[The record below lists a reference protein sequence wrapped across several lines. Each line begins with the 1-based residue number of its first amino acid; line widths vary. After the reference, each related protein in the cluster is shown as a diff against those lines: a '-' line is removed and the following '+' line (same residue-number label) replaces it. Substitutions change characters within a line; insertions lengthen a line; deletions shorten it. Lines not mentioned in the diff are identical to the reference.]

1 MNGLR
6 MTVFALVAIFSACS
20 ESGIGRPCS
29 TGATGAGGTGMIQ
42 DVINSQALEC
52 PSRICVQ
59 KAPEVGAS
67 SNVIPGALCS
77 AFCENDD
84 DCSSDLIDKNAG
96 VGGKCKSKFKCA
108 VASDTG
114 KFKCRKMCIC
124 GDVLKPGTP
133 GLPPECAAQGL
144 TAPEQS
150 IDPALEAR

>member
-1 MNGLR
+1 
-6 MTVFALVAIFSACS
+6 MTVLALLAIFSACS

-29 TGATGAGGTGMIQ
+29 TGATGAGGTGMVQ

-59 KAPEVGAS
+59 KAPEAGAVS
-67 SNVIPGALCS
+67 GNIVPGALCS

-84 DCSSDLIDKNAG
+84 DCGSDLIDKNAG
-96 VGGKCKSKFKCA
+96 VGGKCKNKFKCA
-108 VASDTG
+108 VAADTG
-114 KFKCRKMCIC
+114 KFCGRKMCIC

-133 GLPPECAAQGL
+133 GVPPGLDCHAAAL
-144 TAPEQS
+144 TAPAQS